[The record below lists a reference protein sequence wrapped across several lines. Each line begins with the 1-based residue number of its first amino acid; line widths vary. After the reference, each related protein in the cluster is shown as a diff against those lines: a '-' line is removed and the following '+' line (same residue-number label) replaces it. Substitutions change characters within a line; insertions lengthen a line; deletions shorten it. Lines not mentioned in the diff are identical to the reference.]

1 MGPPFW
7 STRWGAVSASNL
19 IFGILFQPVTSHSSL
34 HEKTILLGVT
44 GSIAAYKAVLITRL
58 LRKAGAVVHVILTEA
73 AERFVGAETFR
84 GLGAHV
90 HQSMWGTEGEPHIL
104 LAQKADAIVIAPMT
118 ADTLARLAQGRSDD
132 LLTATVLASKKP
144 LFVAPAM
151 HPSMFDAAAT
161 RENVSRLKARGVHF
175 LGPVEGEV
183 ASGDVGLGRMEEPES
198 IVSALAL
205 SLFGPRYLTGKHI
218 VITAGPTREPLDP
231 VRSLTNVSSGKMGFA
246 LAREA
251 TAMGA
256 EVTLVVGAVDLPT
269 PPLVARIDAET
280 ALGMREVLWD
290 VLKPDL
296 SGADALIMAAAVA
309 DYRPERASTE
319 KLKRADGGMT
329 LKLAPNPDLL
339 KEIGTHRK
347 SARPVLV
354 GFALETV
361 SGDALIQH
369 ARRKLVEKRVD
380 LIVANSAKDSLG
392 LDTNQVLM
400 VTPQDCRPLSV
411 RSKTAVS
418 AEILEWVARR
428 LAAEPGEWTA

>member
-1 MGPPFW
+1 
-7 STRWGAVSASNL
+7 L
-19 IFGILFQPVTSHSSL
+19 IFAIFVQAVTSHSAL

-44 GSIAAYKAVLITRL
+44 GSIAAYKAVLIVRL
-58 LRKAGAVVHVILTEA
+58 LRKAGAIVHVILTEA
-73 AERFVGAETFR
+73 AERFIGAETFH

-90 HQSMWGTEGEPHIL
+90 HQSMWGTEGEPHIM
-104 LAQKADAIVIAPMT
+104 LAQKADAIVIAPTT

-151 HPSMFDAAAT
+151 HPAMFDAAAT

-183 ASGDVGLGRMEEPES
+183 ASGDVGLGRMDEPEI

-256 EVTLVVGAVDLPT
+256 QVTLVVGAVDLPT

-280 ALGMREVLWD
+280 ALWD

-319 KLKRADGGMT
+319 KLKRGDGGMT

-380 LIVANSAKDSLG
+380 LIVANSAQDSLG